1 MLKSIIITDQF
12 YALGAANM
20 KIVLVDDEQLIVDG
34 LKKIISRQF
43 PNIETAAFT
52 DPFKALD
59 ALKNNPADLLITDI
73 RMPEMTGL
81 QLIRQVREAG
91 VRYCSILTGLNDVPL
106 LQESIRMQVCDYLIK
121 PVNKEELYSLIRR
134 VRDQVARD
142 STEQTDA
149 LAEQFCSGTWDDSRT
164 AQELA
169 SRMRRS
175 DCPPLVLAQFIRSA
189 GREMTFWEVC
199 GLAVSVVR
207 EELSDAAFGAALRML
222 SVPKQ
227 ISSPEI
233 RKIIEEFELHYA
245 QDLTVGG
252 IAAEMHLQ
260 PNYLTTLFKKETGK
274 GFVQCLNERRISEA
288 CRLILTHPA
297 MSVQEAGERCGFSSP
312 RYFFTV
318 FKKLTEMTPG
328 AFRSQMEEAGFI
340 RL

>member
-1 MLKSIIITDQF
+1 
-12 YALGAANM
+12 M

-43 PNIETAAFT
+43 PDVETAVFT
-52 DPFKALD
+52 DPLKALD
-59 ALKNNPADLLITDI
+59 TLKKSPADLLITDI

-81 QLIRQVREAG
+81 ELIRQVREAG

-106 LQESIRMQVCDYLIK
+106 LQESIRLQVCDYLIK
-121 PVNKEELYSLIRR
+121 PVNKEELYALIRR
-134 VRDQVARD
+134 IREQIARD

-149 LAEQFCSGTWDDSRT
+149 LAEQFRSGTWDDDRT

-175 DCPPLVLAQFIRSA
+175 DCPPLILAQFIHSA
-189 GREMTFWEVC
+189 GREMPFWEVC
-199 GLAVSVVR
+199 GLAVSVIR
-207 EELSDAAFGAALRML
+207 EEVSEPALGAALRNL
-222 SVPKQ
+222 SGPKPV
-227 ISSPEI
+227 SSPEI
-233 RKIIEEFELHYA
+233 RKIMEEFERHYA

-274 GFVQCLNERRISEA
+274 GFVQCLNEHRISES
-288 CRLILTHPA
+288 CRLILTHPVL
-297 MSVQEAGERCGFSSP
+297 SVQEVGENCGFSSP

-318 FKKLTEMTPG
+318 FKKLTGMTPG
-328 AFRSQMEEAGFI
+328 VFRSRMEEAGFI